1 MYTSTPAPTSYFS
14 TFYTGYDTMSH
25 LFQSE
30 TIRTWL
36 LLIPALAVIGLLFV
50 GGIVVG
56 FGQSLDYMP
65 LVGLTTLT
73 ARHYLNILM
82 DADFYTS
89 LLLTLYLA
97 LTSTLLA
104 LVLAV
109 AAALVLRQRFAGS
122 RIVTFIFQLPLPV
135 PHLVAAAGMVLL
147 LTQSGLFARLAYH
160 AGLLERPNQF
170 PVLVFDRWQ
179 ITTILVYLW
188 KEIPFIGLVILAVLK
203 GVGHEYEEIA
213 QTLGANPWQRFR
225 YVLLPL
231 LMPGLITTGIIV
243 FAFVFGS
250 FEIPLLLGQRYPN
263 VLPVTAYRTYT
274 DPDLNQ
280 RPEAMAMGIVIT
292 VIVILLLNLAQR
304 LSQRL
309 R

>member
-1 MYTSTPAPTSYFS
+1 
-14 TFYTGYDTMSH
+14 MSH
-25 LFQSE
+25 LFQSD
-30 TIRTWL
+30 TVRNWL
-36 LLIPALAVIGLLFV
+36 MLAPALAVIGLLFV
-50 GGIVVG
+50 GGVAVG
-56 FGQSLDYMP
+56 LGQSLDYMP
-65 LVGLTTLT
+65 IMGLTTLT
-73 ARHYLNILM
+73 VRHYLNILT

-104 LVLAV
+104 MVLAV

-122 RIVTFIFQLPLPV
+122 RIATFIFQLPLPV

-179 ITTILVYLW
+179 VTTILVYLW
-188 KEIPFIGLVILAVLK
+188 KEIPFIGLVVLAVLK
-203 GVGHEYEEIA
+203 GVGPEYEEVA
-213 QTLGANPWQRFR
+213 QTLGASPWQRFR
-225 YVLLPL
+225 YILLPL

-263 VLPVTAYRTYT
+263 VLPVTAYRTYI

-304 LSQRL
+304 LSQR
-309 R
+309 RRESA